1 MGVEIN
7 QFSECI
13 WHEIYPGV
21 FQRSMTPLECFFTPD
36 LGWSVWSS
44 IKLSSVP
51 NTCESNE
58 VLINQLRRAWIRVLY
73 EQPQL
78 ASTFD
83 FHERTCT
90 YVTATEESLTTC
102 LEETFVIEENSQN
115 SIATRNRPI
124 LCFEESTQRLSF
136 RAPHCYID
144 GIGVILLLGDIVKF
158 LSNPQRTT
166 FGDEVKNLPPVF
178 DIAACLPKPQAA
190 DLERGAQLTRKFL
203 QNQPSIGLPFQDRPS
218 APHSVSEIC
227 LSIEDS
233 NNIVSACKARGLT
246 VTHAVHAALIQATA
260 ELDPEAAAKYYTSIH
275 IYNWRSDV
283 QPKYQRQSTLH
294 CSGFPMVVENPSTRN
309 FEDLSA
315 EMKKLYVGT
324 NQDKDIAK
332 AHSPWWS
339 RLVTAL
345 NAAGNPPA
353 ASTPM
358 LSSLGVIEKLLPEEV
373 DGVKIEDFKF
383 GIDIKGPVVTVYLW
397 NWGGRI
403 NFSAAWDRGS
413 FHEGE
418 IDDFLSRIVGKFATP
433 LSVTISLK

>member
-1 MGVEIN
+1 
-7 QFSECI
+7 
-13 WHEIYPGV
+13 
-21 FQRSMTPLECFFTPD
+21 MTPLECFFTPE

-44 IKLSSVP
+44 IKLCSVP
-51 NTCESNE
+51 NSCDNNE
-58 VLINQLRRAWIRVLY
+58 VLINQLHRAWIRILY

-78 ASTFD
+78 ASTYD

-90 YVTATEESLTTC
+90 YITATEESLTTR
-102 LEETFVIEENSQN
+102 LEETFIIEEDSQN
-115 SIATRNRPI
+115 SIASRNKPI
-124 LCFEESTQRLSF
+124 LCFEKSTRRLSF
-136 RAPHCYID
+136 RAPHYYID

-158 LSNPQRTT
+158 LSNPQRTA

-178 DIAACLPKPQAA
+178 DIAACVPERQAA
-190 DLERGAQLTRKFL
+190 DLERGARLTQKFL
-203 QNQPSIGLPFQDRPS
+203 ENQPSIGLPFQDHPS

-233 NNIVSACKARGLT
+233 NNIASPCKARGLT

-260 ELDPEAAAKYYTSIH
+260 ELNPEAAAKYYTSIH
-275 IYNWRSDV
+275 IYNWRLHV

-294 CSGFPMVVENPSTRN
+294 CSAFPMVVENPSTRD
-309 FEDLSA
+309 FEGLSE

-324 NQDKDIAK
+324 NQDKTIAK
-332 AHSPWWS
+332 AHSPWRS
-339 RLVTAL
+339 GLVTAL
-345 NAAGNPPA
+345 SAAGNPPA
-353 ASTPM
+353 GSTPM

-373 DGVKIEDFKF
+373 EGVKIEDFRF

-413 FHEGE
+413 FQEGE
-418 IDDFLSRIVGKFATP
+418 IDEFLSRIVGKLATP
-433 LSVTISLK
+433 LGVTVSLK